1 MKLTYFSCKF
11 SYQCWH
17 DSQFVDSNGDLDDF
31 YSTTNIKNEYSP
43 LSITF
48 TTRKSFMLFRSLE
61 NLPQYFDRIHTAGM

>member
-1 MKLTYFSCKF
+1 
-11 SYQCWH
+11 
-17 DSQFVDSNGDLDDF
+17 VDNNYDLDDV
-31 YSTTNIKNEYSP
+31 SPTTDIKNECSP